1 MSRDASGTFEGS
13 VDTEVDT
20 DEYLAR
26 TPIARPLL
34 RLIAT
39 LEERHPELSDHGRR
53 VAAIGERIALNLD
66 LARPRIR
73 RMRLAARLHD
83 VGKVCV
89 PEAVLNKAGPLTE
102 EEWTLVKRHP
112 EVGAQLLMSSNL
124 DDIAGVVVAHHERVD
139 GCGYPH
145 GTCSTDGPLEAQIV
159 AVADAYDAMV
169 SSRPYSQPL
178 RAQDAVEE
186 IRRCA
191 GTQFDATVV
200 TAFLEAISVEGFS
213 RRRTVA

>member
-1 MSRDASGTFEGS
+1 MSRHASGTFEGS

-20 DEYLAR
+20 DEYLAAS
-26 TPIARPLL
+26 PIARPLL
-34 RLIAT
+34 RLMTT
-39 LEERHPELSDHGRR
+39 LEERHPELSDHGQR
-53 VAAIGERIALNLD
+53 VATIGEQIALNLG
-66 LARPRIR
+66 LPRHRVR

-89 PEAVLNKAGPLTE
+89 PEAVLHKAGPLTA

-112 EVGAQLLMSSNL
+112 EVGAQLLMGSNL

-139 GCGYPH
+139 GRGYPY
-145 GTCSTDGPLEAQIV
+145 GTCAADGPREAQIV

-169 SSRPYSQPL
+169 SSRPYSRPL
-178 RAQDAVEE
+178 RPRDAVKE

-200 TAFLEAISVEGFS
+200 AAFLKVIPVARFS
-213 RRRTVA
+213 STTRAA